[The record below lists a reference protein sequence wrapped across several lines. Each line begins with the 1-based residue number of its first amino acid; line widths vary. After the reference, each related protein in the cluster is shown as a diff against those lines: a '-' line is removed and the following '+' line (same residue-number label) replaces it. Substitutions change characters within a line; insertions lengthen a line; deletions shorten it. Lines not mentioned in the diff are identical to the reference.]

1 MPPIVI
7 RYSNL
12 ESEFDGTATLEQQL
26 GQTSWTIGRDETC
39 DLPLPLDHAISG
51 FNSLITFEEGRYW
64 IIDQHSTNGT
74 RVNGSTIRSGERVPL
89 EIKTR
94 IEVGQTTLLIKELQP
109 LEITEPQGSPAT
121 DFWQAEDVE
130 VECIHIDL
138 ESLDTKTFWFA
149 VPDRLPYFSYF
160 QPGQFGLIEVNIDG
174 MLHSRAYSI
183 SSAPSRPFNLTFTIK
198 KKPGGI
204 VSTYFYDCFQVGDRI
219 VLKGGPMGA
228 FTCMSGTG
236 ELINS
241 KLLFIG
247 AGSGMTPLAS
257 MTRWLYDT
265 VTPCDVILMQS
276 ARTPIDLLFHTELS
290 EVIARKRP
298 EYFRYLATLTGDLLG
313 FGWSGVRGRINSDLL
328 RSQVPDLMERD
339 VFVCGPNGFM
349 QAIEAALQDLGF
361 PMAQLHQES
370 FGSDSTPTE
379 TINPP
384 QPEKTSPVPASQPTT
399 ATINQA
405 MQPAQLQ
412 RTSQAN
418 SHVMSN
424 GSTPIVPVSTST
436 ISTATKTRV
445 MFMKS
450 HESIDASGNQTI
462 LELAEQAGVNMPA
475 VCRAGTCKAC
485 KSKVRG
491 QVEYK
496 ANCSLSDAE
505 KNEGWVLT
513 CIAKPVGTIEVER

>member
-12 ESEFDGTATLEQQL
+12 EAEFDGTVTLEQQQPS
-26 GQTSWTIGRDETC
+26 QTSWTIGRDETC

-89 EIKTR
+89 EARTR

-109 LEITEPQGSPAT
+109 LEITESQSSPAM

-149 VPDRLPYFSYF
+149 TPDRRPYFSYF
-160 QPGQFGLIEVNIDG
+160 QPGQFGLIEVEIDG
-174 MLHSRAYSI
+174 ILHSRAYSI
-183 SSAPSRPFNLTFTIK
+183 SSSPARPYTLTFTIK

-204 VSTYFYDCFQVGDRI
+204 VSTYFFDRFQVGDHL

-228 FTCMSGTG
+228 FTCMSETG
-236 ELINS
+236 ELLNS

-247 AGSGMTPLAS
+247 AGSGMTPLTS
-257 MTRWLYDT
+257 MIRWLYDT
-265 VTPCDVILMQS
+265 VTSCDVVLMQS

-290 EVIARKRP
+290 EIIARKRP
-298 EYFRYLATLTGDLLG
+298 ECFRYLATITGDLLG
-313 FGWSGVRGRINSDLL
+313 FGWAGVRGRINGDLM

-384 QPEKTSPVPASQPTT
+384 QSGKTTSIPTSKPATT
-399 ATINQA
+399 TINQSI
-405 MQPAQLQ
+405 QPAQLQ
-412 RTSQAN
+412 QTTQAD
-418 SHVMSN
+418 SHIMSN
-424 GSTPIVPVSTST
+424 GSTPSIAV
-436 ISTATKTRV
+436 STATKTKV
-445 MFMKS
+445 MFMES
-450 HESIDASGNQTI
+450 GESIDASGSKTI
-462 LELAEQAGVNMPA
+462 LELAEQAGVNIPA

-496 ANCSLSDAE
+496 ANCTLSDSE
-505 KNEGWVLT
+505 KNEGWVLA
-513 CIAKPVGTIEVER
+513 CIAKPLGTIEVER